1 MGIEHP
7 DITEIMRSG
16 YLGRYYRDEYEDDG
30 YYEEDDSWE
39 EDW

>member
-16 YLGRYYRDEYEDDG
+16 YLDRYY
-30 YYEEDDSWE
+30 DDSDETWE
-39 EDW
+39 EIDLWTDEW